1 MSLVEELNNFNTK
14 LPFLINTNN
23 PPIAYNELKEF
34 ILANWGANL
43 DEYHPNML
51 VVRPENER
59 ISVDQIRALKNFLNQ
74 TSTDNF
80 KLAVIYEI
88 DKINIYGANA
98 CLKLL
103 EEASLDTKI
112 FLISSNPHSL
122 PITVR
127 SRCYKVRHLC
137 ATTKDEVSYNRI
149 VLHLIEGNILKIIEP
164 LDLKADWIH
173 FSANCQNILN
183 RLIKYK
189 LDNLDDIS
197 NDEINL
203 FTKYQSDID
212 TLLKLFEE
220 VKLLSEH
227 ASKHELDRKASAL
240 LILGI
245 MHAHL
250 GN

>member
-1 MSLVEELNNFNTK
+1 MSLAEELNNFNTK

-23 PPIAYNELKEF
+23 PSIAYNELKEF
-34 ILANWGANL
+34 ILANWEVNL
-43 DEYHPNML
+43 DEYNPNML
-51 VVRPENER
+51 VVKPENER

-103 EEASLDTKI
+103 EEASPDTKI
-112 FLISSNPHSL
+112 FLISSNSHSL

-127 SRCYKVRHLC
+127 SRCYKVRHFCNSLM
-137 ATTKDEVSYNRI
+137 DEASYNHI
-149 VLHLIEGNILKIIEP
+149 VLDLVEGSILKIIET
-164 LDLKADWIH
+164 LDLKADWTK

-189 LDNLDDIS
+189 IDNLNVS
-197 NDEINL
+197 NYEIEL
-203 FTKYQSDID
+203 FARCKSDID
-212 TLLKLFEE
+212 LLLKLFEE
-220 VKLLSEH
+220 VKLLSDH
-227 ASKHELDRKASAL
+227 VSKHELDRKASAL
-240 LILGI
+240 LILGM
-245 MHAHL
+245 MHEHFS
-250 GN
+250 N